1 MDENIL
7 EDISPSLLR
16 TLGLREGDIIRVMK
30 YLDAKFDR
38 KKTPEAP
45 QQNGGLFIDKNGNLK
60 TTALQLKYPRS
71 QPMPC
76 HLQLRLR
83 SLLLPC

>member
-1 MDENIL
+1 
-7 EDISPSLLR
+7 
-16 TLGLREGDIIRVMK
+16 MK

-60 TTALQLKYPRS
+60 NNSSSTEISKVSADALPSPVKTQVTSFTLLMNLLKIIT
-71 QPMPC
+71 
-76 HLQLRLR
+76 RLKMTHGQ
-83 SLLLPC
+83 